1 MNTKIDPKIWNDLDK
16 RMIRDRFDWGA
27 ILKVLYGIKWMDW
40 QPDILPIHIIKE
52 HLN

>member
-1 MNTKIDPKIWNDLDK
+1 MNTKIDPRIWIDLDK

-27 ILKVLYGIKWMDW
+27 ILNVIYGIEGLDWM
-40 QPDILPIHIIKE
+40 PDILSMYVIKE